1 MLYSG
6 RGSDH
11 LDTVPNA
18 VKEWKNKRESKQGLN
33 IGYYSSM
40 EPYGRNRRIHMHSSI
55 QSQ

>member
-11 LDTVPNA
+11 PDRVPNA